1 MDCLDLNLIDEKES
15 TFNLT
20 SAGITESEMNLVSYT
35 SEGEEM
41 NGIFS
46 EGRVLREYKVDK
58 HRRFASSIDF
68 H

>member
-1 MDCLDLNLIDEKES
+1 MDCLDLKLVEDES

-20 SAGITESEMNLVSYT
+20 SAGITEPEMNLVSYT
-35 SEGEEM
+35 SEPDEE

-46 EGRVLREYKVDK
+46 EQRVLREYKVDK